1 MDIPIPPR
9 PWYVKYL
16 KYVIGGAVLVGL
28 MVYALVLQLG
38 PRTLK
43 VEMAEEQIAVVTE
56 GEFLE
61 YIDVNGVVAPATSI
75 RVNAQEG
82 GTVERIC
89 CHNGDVLRRG
99 DTILVL
105 SNPKV
110 LEEMAAEQQSYGL
123 QQLQH
128 RQQLIEMQQK
138 SITLRS
144 QALQADFELKKMS
157 KDFELA
163 EEETRMGV
171 RSQAQLQ
178 VARDEYDYNRRRTLL
193 NIESLHQDSV
203 LNAIGR
209 QLIEQQMSMEA
220 QKLANSNR
228 RRDALVIVAPTDG
241 QIGNL
246 NATIGGQIAAGEQVG
261 EIGVLTDYKVTARL
275 NEYYIDR
282 VQTGLPATATLK
294 GQRYTFEVS
303 RTTPQVQDHSFAIEM
318 RVLPREA
325 LPQETHPRPLPLRE
339 GSIYSHPENTTEK
352 SSEESAES
360 LTTSLPHRE
369 DLQHAKLSTPLPQ
382 REGPGEG
389 LQGQPGLLGLLPGQT
404 LRLQIELGKPE
415 QRLIIP
421 RGSFYAQ
428 TSGQWVMR
436 VDASGHRARRVPIKL
451 GRQNN
456 EYYEVLSGLSAGDR
470 ILISGYEAFGDAE
483 VVKW

>member
-1 MDIPIPPR
+1 MDIKIPKK
-9 PWYVKYL
+9 PWYVRYRMYL
-16 KYVIGGAVLVGL
+16 LGGAMLAAL

-43 VEMAEEQIAVVTE
+43 VEMTDEQIAVVTE

-61 YIDVNGVVAPATSI
+61 YIDVNGVVCPATSM
-75 RVNAQEG
+75 RVNATES

-110 LEEMAAEQQSYGL
+110 LEEMAAERQSYEL
-123 QQLQH
+123 QQMQH

-163 EEETRMGV
+163 EEEARMGV
-171 RSQAQLQ
+171 RSQAQLE
-178 VARDEYDYNRRRTLL
+178 VARDEYEYNRRRTLL
-193 NIESLHQDSV
+193 NIESLQQDSV
-203 LNAIGR
+203 LNVIGR
-209 QLIEQQMSMEA
+209 QLIQQQMAMEA
-220 QKLANSNR
+220 QKLGNSNR
-228 RRDALVIVAPTDG
+228 RREALVILAPTDG

-246 NATIGGQIAAGEQVG
+246 NAVIGGQVSAGEQVG

-282 VQTGLPATATLK
+282 VQTGLPATSMLK
-294 GQRYTFEVS
+294 GTEYSFEVS
-303 RTTPQVQDHSFAIEM
+303 RTTPQVQEHSFAVELKPTPIPS
-318 RVLPREA
+318 PRE
-325 LPQETHPRPLPLRE
+325 
-339 GSIYSHPENTTEK
+339 GEK
-352 SSEESAES
+352 W
-360 LTTSLPHRE
+360 RF
-369 DLQHAKLSTPLPQ
+369 
-382 REGPGEG
+382 
-389 LQGQPGLLGLLPGQT
+389 GQT

-415 QRLIIP
+415 RRLIIP

-428 TSGQWVMR
+428 TSGQWMMK
-436 VDASGHRARRVPIKL
+436 VDETGHRARRVPIKI
-451 GRQNN
+451 GRQNT
-456 EYYEVLSGLSAGDR
+456 EHYEVISGLSAGDR
-470 ILISGYEAFGDAE
+470 VLVSGYEAFGDAE
-483 VVKW
+483 VVEW